1 MAGLVLTRAVAAY
14 EVIGIITGM
23 GGYPVGDVS
32 PPVFRYFFAIKGV
45 FLSVS
50 PPDEIAG
57 WISGE

>member
-1 MAGLVLTRAVAAY
+1 MAGLVLTRVVAVY

-32 PPVFRYFFAIKGV
+32 PPVFRYFFAITGV

-50 PPDEIAG
+50 PPDENAG